1 MRTLAHSARYFVGSL
16 CTSVSGQSFV
26 AVKRHGASAQA
37 WHSAT
42 VCFLWSALAAL
53 CFRRAI

>member
-1 MRTLAHSARYFVGSL
+1 MRVLRYSGRYFVGTL
-16 CTSVSGQSFV
+16 CTSISSQLFV
-26 AVKRHGASAQA
+26 AAKRHGASAQA

-42 VCFLWSALAAL
+42 VYFLWSALAAL

>member
-1 MRTLAHSARYFVGSL
+1 MRALADSARYFVGAL
-16 CTSVSGQSFV
+16 CTLVSGQLFV
-26 AVKRHGASAQA
+26 AAKRHGASAQA

>member
-1 MRTLAHSARYFVGSL
+1 MMALGHSARYFVGTL
-16 CTSVSGQSFV
+16 CTPISSQLFV
-26 AVKRHGASAQA
+26 AAKRHGASAQA

-42 VCFLWSALAAL
+42 VYFLWSALAAL